1 MVDLIR
7 WFLIYYCMYFNSGFD
22 QHDAALAAVV
32 DVASGV
38 RG

>member
-1 MVDLIR
+1 MIELIR
-7 WFLIYYCMYFNSGFD
+7 WFLIYYCAYYNSGCN

-32 DVASGV
+32 DIAQGV